1 MMTQPT
7 QYPPGSKPAQIL
19 EAAGRL
25 FLQDGFGAVSVDAIA
40 KEAAVSKATLY
51 AHFESKDRL
60 FSELVRMECSRLLGD
75 GVAEGL
81 EGLSVEEGLTVIG
94 RRFVGLLMSPKAL
107 AGHRIVVAE
116 AARFPELA
124 RVFYQAG
131 PGPTIA
137 RIADYLK
144 RQNDLGALA
153 IPDPA
158 LAAEQ
163 FLGMLKSHLH
173 LRLLLGM
180 VDHPDPAELERLIV
194 AAVGLLVRGYA
205 PQPSVSQG

>member
-1 MMTQPT
+1 MDDGAFPV
-7 QYPPGSKPAQIL
+7 GSKPAQIL
-19 EAAGRL
+19 EAASEL
-25 FLQDGFGAVSVDAIA
+25 FLRDGFGAVSMDAVA
-40 KEAAVSKATLY
+40 REAGVSKATLY

-60 FSELVRMECSRLLGD
+60 FAALVKRECARLFGEGVDHGLD
-75 GVAEGL
+75 GL
-81 EGLSVEEGLTVIG
+81 TPTEGLTLIG
-94 RRFVGLLMSPKAL
+94 RRFVSLLMSPKAV

-124 RVFYQAG
+124 RTFYEAG

-137 RIADYLK
+137 KVAGYLDK
-144 RQNDLGALA
+144 LNTAGLLRA
-153 IPDPA
+153 PDPA

-180 VDHPDPAELERLIV
+180 QAAPSPDDLERLIA
-194 AAVGLLVRGYA
+194 AAVHLFVRGYA
-205 PQPSVSQG
+205 P

>member
-1 MMTQPT
+1 MDDDAFPA
-7 QYPPGSKPAQIL
+7 GSKPAQIL
-19 EAAGRL
+19 EAASDL
-25 FLQDGFGAVSVDAIA
+25 FLRDGFGAVSMDAVA
-40 KEAAVSKATLY
+40 REAGVSKATLY

-60 FSELVRMECSRLLGD
+60 FSALVKLECARLFGQGVDHGLD
-75 GVAEGL
+75 GLAPAEGL
-81 EGLSVEEGLTVIG
+81 TLIG
-94 RRFVGLLMSPKAL
+94 RRFVSLLMSPKAV

-124 RVFYQAG
+124 RTFYEAG

-137 RIADYLK
+137 KVAGYLDK
-144 RQNDLGALA
+144 LNAAGLLKV
-153 IPDPA
+153 PDPA

-180 VDHPDPAELERLIV
+180 QTAPSPEDLERLIT
-194 AAVGLLVRGYA
+194 AAVHLFVRGYA
-205 PQPSVSQG
+205 P

>member
-1 MMTQPT
+1 MDDDAFPA
-7 QYPPGSKPAQIL
+7 GSKPAQIL
-19 EAAGRL
+19 EAASDL
-25 FLQDGFGAVSVDAIA
+25 FLRDGFGAVSMDAVA
-40 KEAAVSKATLY
+40 REAGVSKATLY

-60 FSELVRMECSRLLGD
+60 FSALVKRECGRLFGQGVDHGLD
-75 GVAEGL
+75 GLPPAEGL
-81 EGLSVEEGLTVIG
+81 TLIG
-94 RRFVGLLMSPKAL
+94 RRFVSLLMSPKAV

-124 RVFYQAG
+124 RTFYEAG

-137 RIADYLK
+137 KVAGYLVGLNAAGLLK
-144 RQNDLGALA
+144 V
-153 IPDPA
+153 PDPA

-180 VDHPDPAELERLIV
+180 QTAPSPEDLERLIA
-194 AAVGLLVRGYA
+194 AAVHLFVRGYA
-205 PQPSVSQG
+205 P

>member
-1 MMTQPT
+1 MDDDAFPA
-7 QYPPGSKPAQIL
+7 GSKPAQIL
-19 EAAGRL
+19 EAASDL
-25 FLQDGFGAVSVDAIA
+25 FLRDGFGAVSMDAVA
-40 KEAAVSKATLY
+40 REAGVSKATLY

-60 FSELVRMECSRLLGD
+60 FAALVKRECGLLFGQGVDHGLD
-75 GVAEGL
+75 GLPPAEGL
-81 EGLSVEEGLTVIG
+81 TLIG
-94 RRFVGLLMSPKAL
+94 RRFVSLLMSPKAV

-124 RVFYQAG
+124 RSFYEAG

-137 RIADYLK
+137 RVARYIIALNAAGLLK
-144 RQNDLGALA
+144 V
-153 IPDPA
+153 PDPA

-180 VDHPDPAELERLIV
+180 QTAPSPEDLERLIA
-194 AAVGLLVRGYA
+194 AAVHLFVRGYA
-205 PQPSVSQG
+205 P